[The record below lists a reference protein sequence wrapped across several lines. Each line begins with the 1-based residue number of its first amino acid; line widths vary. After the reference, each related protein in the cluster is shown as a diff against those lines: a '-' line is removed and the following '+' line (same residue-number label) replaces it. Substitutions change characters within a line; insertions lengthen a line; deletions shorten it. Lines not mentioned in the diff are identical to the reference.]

1 MRLDGNPGMGAS
13 SRLGGWIGLPGTTQE
28 KKQQGQDEAPVA
40 PTLQAGWARK
50 QPVKGMGTLG
60 QHPKPGSMFQA
71 AEVRQGAALQL
82 PSGLVGTQYVCGL
95 KWPVSQPLPSLGM

>member
-1 MRLDGNPGMGAS
+1 MRLDRKPGMGVS
-13 SRLGGWIGLPGTTQE
+13 SRPGGGQACQGQHRKE
-28 KKQQGQDEAPVA
+28 QQGQDEAPVA

-60 QHPKPGSMFQA
+60 QRPKPGSMFQA

-95 KWPVSQPLPSLGM
+95 KWPVSQPSPSLGM